1 MQDLIINEN
10 SIKDKIYTIR
20 NMQVML
26 DRDLAELYCVET
38 KRINE
43 AVKNNQDKFMDD
55 FYFELN
61 DLEFEYLRSKIST
74 TSFIK
79 TRTNPKVF
87 TEQGIYMLATILK
100 SKVASQVTINLI
112 KTFANMRKLISQNIA
127 LFERFERIENRLTIH
142 DKNFNILFKALE
154 DKNNIPV
161 QNIFFD
167 GQIYDAYSF
176 VNDLIKLAKSEIVLI
191 DNYIDETVFTLF
203 SKYPNIKIKIYTA
216 NITKQLKLD
225 FEKYSKQYQ
234 NIELQEFKNS
244 HDRFLIID
252 KKEVYHLGASL
263 KDLGKKWFAFSKF
276 ELKSFDILERLKQV
290 SVSYTK
296 KR

>member
-176 VNDLIKLAKSEIVLI
+176 VNDLLKLAKSEIVLI
-191 DNYIDETVFTLF
+191 DNYIDDTVFTLF
-203 SKYPNIKIKIYTA
+203 SKYPNINFTIYTST
-216 NITKQLKLD
+216 ISKQLKLD
-225 FEKYSKQYQ
+225 FEKYSKQYK
-234 NIELQEFKNS
+234 NISLKTFKSS

-252 KKEVYHLGASL
+252 KKEIYHLGASL
-263 KDLGKKWFAFSKF
+263 KDLGKKWFAFSKMS
-276 ELKSFDILERLKQV
+276 LNSLNLDDILHKLEV
-290 SVSYTK
+290 
-296 KR
+296 